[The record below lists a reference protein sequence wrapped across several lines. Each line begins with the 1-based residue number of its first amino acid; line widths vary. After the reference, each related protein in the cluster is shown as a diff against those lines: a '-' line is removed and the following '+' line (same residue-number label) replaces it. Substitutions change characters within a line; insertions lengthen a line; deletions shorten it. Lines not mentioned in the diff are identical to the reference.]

1 MMKKSVSLP
10 VIILFSALLATFSCK
25 KDEPV
30 DKLLLGKWK
39 VQSVT
44 VIYYENNVKIWE
56 QTLYSIEPE
65 LIFQFSDGGTGT
77 IYEDNE
83 VKGAFTWQ
91 LKGDKLA
98 LDMVVDDK
106 PEWKISIDKNT
117 FVWSFEEYETTNKVL
132 QKLEYIYT
140 ATKIS

>member
-1 MMKKSVSLP
+1 MKKSVSLP

-91 LKGDKLA
+91 LKGDK
-98 LDMVVDDK
+98 